1 VSTVTSLLQHVLLL
15 LLSLP
20 HLLQLLFDVEALL
33 GRRYDAPLRD
43 LLAVLVIE
51 DHSHGVLK
59 ILEFLRI
66 NGFDLIVLNFTIF
79 YQRKQNVSS
88 ESLDFEVEPLSD
100 LALLQA
106 LVNSADMLPE
116 GRIIIIFDTVV
127 RSIGITEI

>member
-1 VSTVTSLLQHVLLL
+1 M
-15 LLSLP
+15 
-20 HLLQLLFDVEALL
+20 

-127 RSIGITEI
+127 RSIGITEV